1 MKRRIKLDIPII
13 VEGKYDKI
21 RLSNIFDTEIITTEG
36 FGIFKNTEKAE
47 YIKRLAERKGIA
59 VLTDSDAAGTVI
71 RNRIKAILPTADII
85 NVYLPPIFGKEP
97 RKSTPSKEGLVGVEG
112 TPDNVILEAFRRA
125 GITIDAGTAATYDS
139 AANDAAADGPRAG
152 DLPRGSASERGTR
165 AVTRLDMY
173 NAGLS
178 GHTDSALKRGL
189 LKKKLGLPSSLSQGA
204 LLEAI
209 NALYS
214 YEEFLDAVKGL

>member
-47 YIKRLAERKGIA
+47 YIKRLAEHKGIA

-112 TPDNVILEAFRRA
+112 TPDNVILEAFRKV
-125 GITIDAGTAATYDS
+125 GITIDAGTAATDDS
-139 AANDAAADGPRAG
+139 AANNAADGLRAG

-178 GHTDSALKRGL
+178 GHTDSALKRDL
-189 LKKKLGLPSSLSQGA
+189 LKKKLGLPSSLSQSA

-214 YEEFLDAVKGL
+214 YQEFLDAVEGL

>member
-97 RKSTPSKEGLVGVEG
+97 RKSAPSKEGLVGVEG
-112 TPDNVILEAFRRA
+112 TPDNVILEAFRKV
-125 GITIDAGTAATYDS
+125 GITIDAGTAATDDS
-139 AANDAAADGPRAG
+139 AANNAADGLRAG

-178 GHTDSALKRGL
+178 GHTDSALKRDL
-189 LKKKLGLPSSLSQGA
+189 LKKKLGLPSSLSQSA

-214 YEEFLDAVKGL
+214 YQEFLDAVEGL

>member
-97 RKSTPSKEGLVGVEG
+97 RKSAPSKEGLVGVEG
-112 TPDNVILEAFRRA
+112 TPDNVILEAFRKV
-125 GITIDAGTAATYDS
+125 GITIDAGTAATDDS
-139 AANDAAADGPRAG
+139 AVNNAADGSRAG

-178 GHTDSALKRGL
+178 GHTDSALKRDL
-189 LKKKLGLPSSLSQGA
+189 LKKKLGLPSSLSQSA

-214 YEEFLDAVKGL
+214 YQEFLDAVEGL

>member
-47 YIKRLAERKGIA
+47 YIKRLAEHKGIA

-112 TPDNVILEAFRRA
+112 TPDNVILEAFRKV
-125 GITIDAGTAATYDS
+125 GITIDAGTAATDDS
-139 AANDAAADGPRAG
+139 AANNAADGSRAG

-178 GHTDSALKRGL
+178 GHTDSALKRDL
-189 LKKKLGLPSSLSQGA
+189 LKKKLGLPSSLSQSA

-214 YEEFLDAVKGL
+214 YQEFLDAVEGL

>member
-139 AANDAAADGPRAG
+139 AANDSAADGPRSG
-152 DLPRGSASERGTR
+152 DLPGGSASERGTM

-214 YEEFLDAVKGL
+214 YQEFLDAVKEP

>member
-112 TPDNVILEAFRRA
+112 TPDNVILEAFRKV
-125 GITIDAGTAATYDS
+125 GITIDAGTAATDDS
-139 AANDAAADGPRAG
+139 AANNAADGLRAG

-178 GHTDSALKRGL
+178 GHTDSALKRDL
-189 LKKKLGLPSSLSQGA
+189 LKKKLGLPSSLSQSA

-214 YEEFLDAVKGL
+214 YREFLDAVEGL

>member
-47 YIKRLAERKGIA
+47 YIKRLAEHKGIA

-112 TPDNVILEAFRRA
+112 TPDNVILEAFRRV
-125 GITIDAGTAATYDS
+125 GITIDAGTAATDDS
-139 AANDAAADGPRAG
+139 AANDAAADGPRSG

-189 LKKKLGLPSSLSQGA
+189 LKKKLGLPSSLSQSA

-214 YEEFLDAVKGL
+214 YQEFLDAVKEP

>member
-47 YIKRLAERKGIA
+47 YIKRLAEHKGIA

-112 TPDNVILEAFRRA
+112 TPDNVILEAFRKVE
-125 GITIDAGTAATYDS
+125 ITIDAGTAATDDS
-139 AANDAAADGPRAG
+139 AANNAADGPRAG

-178 GHTDSALKRGL
+178 GHTDSALKRDL
-189 LKKKLGLPSSLSQGA
+189 LKKKLGLPSSLSQSA

-214 YEEFLDAVKGL
+214 YQEFLDAVEGL

>member
-1 MKRRIKLDIPII
+1 MKRHIKLDIPII

-47 YIKRLAERKGIA
+47 YIKRLAEHKGIA

-112 TPDNVILEAFRRA
+112 TPDNVILEAFRKV
-125 GITIDAGTAATYDS
+125 GITIDAGTAATDDS
-139 AANDAAADGPRAG
+139 AANNAADGLRAG

-178 GHTDSALKRGL
+178 GHTDSALKRDL
-189 LKKKLGLPSSLSQGA
+189 LKKKLGLPSSLSQSA

-214 YEEFLDAVKGL
+214 YQEFLDAVEGL

>member
-47 YIKRLAERKGIA
+47 YIKRLAEHKGIA

-112 TPDNVILEAFRRA
+112 TPDNVILEAFRKV
-125 GITIDAGTAATYDS
+125 GITIDAGTAATDDS
-139 AANDAAADGPRAG
+139 AANNAADGLRAG

-178 GHTDSALKRGL
+178 GHTDSALKRDL
-189 LKKKLGLPSSLSQGA
+189 LKKKLGLPSSLSQSA

-214 YEEFLDAVKGL
+214 YREFLDAVEGL

>member
-112 TPDNVILEAFRRA
+112 TPDNVILEAFRKV
-125 GITIDAGTAATYDS
+125 GITIDAGTAATDDS
-139 AANDAAADGPRAG
+139 AANNAADGSRAG

-165 AVTRLDMY
+165 AVNRLDMY

-178 GHTDSALKRGL
+178 GHTDSALKRDL
-189 LKKKLGLPSSLSQGA
+189 LKKKLGLPSSLSQSA
-204 LLEAI
+204 LLEAL

-214 YEEFLDAVKGL
+214 YQEFLDAVEGL

>member
-71 RNRIKAILPTADII
+71 RNRIKVILPTADII

-97 RKSTPSKEGLVGVEG
+97 RKSTP
-112 TPDNVILEAFRRA
+112 
-125 GITIDAGTAATYDS
+125 
-139 AANDAAADGPRAG
+139 
-152 DLPRGSASERGTR
+152 
-165 AVTRLDMY
+165 
-173 NAGLS
+173 
-178 GHTDSALKRGL
+178 
-189 LKKKLGLPSSLSQGA
+189 
-204 LLEAI
+204 
-209 NALYS
+209 
-214 YEEFLDAVKGL
+214 

>member
-97 RKSTPSKEGLVGVEG
+97 RKSTPSKEGLIGVEG
-112 TPDNVILEAFRRA
+112 TPDNVILEAFRKV
-125 GITIDAGTAATYDS
+125 GITIDAGTAATDDS
-139 AANDAAADGPRAG
+139 AANNAADGSRAG

-178 GHTDSALKRGL
+178 GHTDSALKRDL
-189 LKKKLGLPSSLSQGA
+189 LKKKLGLPSSLSQSA

-214 YEEFLDAVKGL
+214 YQEFLDAVEGL

>member
-36 FGIFKNTEKAE
+36 FGIFKNTETAE
-47 YIKRLAERKGIA
+47 YIKRLAEHKGIA

-71 RNRIKAILPTADII
+71 RNRIKAIMPTADII
-85 NVYLPPIFGKEP
+85 TVYLPPIFAKEP

-112 TPDNVILEAFRRA
+112 TPDNVILEAFRKV
-125 GITIDAGTAATYDS
+125 GITIDAGTAATDDS
-139 AANDAAADGPRAG
+139 AANNAADGSRAG
-152 DLPRGSASERGTR
+152 DLPRGSASGGGTR
-165 AVTRLDMY
+165 AVTRRDMY
-173 NAGLS
+173 IAGLA
-178 GHTDSALKRGL
+178 GHTDSALKRDL
-189 LKKKLGLPSSLSQGA
+189 LKKKLGLPSSLSQSA

-214 YEEFLDAVKGL
+214 YQEFLDAVEGL

>member
-112 TPDNVILEAFRRA
+112 TPDNVILEAFRKV
-125 GITIDAGTAATYDS
+125 GITIDAGTAATDDS
-139 AANDAAADGPRAG
+139 SANNAADGSRAG

-178 GHTDSALKRGL
+178 GHTDSALKRDL
-189 LKKKLGLPSSLSQGA
+189 LKKKLGLPSSLSQSA

-214 YEEFLDAVKGL
+214 YQEFLDAVEGL